1 VIVSVVLRFDP
12 PTAVWLAWGISFIGL
27 VDGGLYLHD
36 LLPRYQ
42 AGVWVFLSLV
52 WFGGFLYA
60 KQLADRLAC
69 PAVEYHGKLLAS
81 ALPSPD
87 NPCLRKGQHFPPDTV
102 FLFFGPET
110 IYLQKGG
117 REPVMKNEGHV
128 LLTADFDETGLSVT
142 TQIYDAEGTLQAT
155 VNDNEFDALSP
166 NICVERPDLSSL
178 TIIDRATKEER
189 LYVHYVNSQ
198 AVEFR
203 GLFHYPKLDSVQ
215 IKKEAILIGTN
226 SIGENCIDAG
236 MIDIHAGMIRI
247 HPSSDLH

>member
-1 VIVSVVLRFDP
+1 MWIALVVFLIP
-12 PTAVWLAWGISFIGL
+12 LINL
-27 VDGGLYLHD
+27 GLYLHERSFPYKAGAWT
-36 LLPRYQ
+36 LL
-42 AGVWVFLSLV
+42 GLI
-52 WFGGFLYA
+52 WFGGFLYV
-60 KQLADRLAC
+60 KHLAERFAC
-69 PAVEYHGKLLAS
+69 PAVEYRGKLLAS

-87 NPCLRKGQHFPPDTV
+87 NPCLRMQGEGFPPDTV